1 MKISFKLFRN
11 PDLDF
16 YLHYLEILMWFLS
29 ILKFLFI
36 NINYFDFIYEFI
48 ISFTHKI

>member
-16 YLHYLEILMWFLS
+16 YLHYLEILMWFLN
-29 ILKFLFI
+29 ILKFLF
-36 NINYFDFIYEFI
+36 NVTLAKRL
-48 ISFTHKI
+48 SFSLYVKGKKLY